1 VADLRRRLVTRL
13 AAAPALTALALLAGC
28 AGSGSASPVA
38 NVRIQ
43 DDDGMNGA
51 VLPAPYHVPAATLT
65 ATDRKPYALRAD
77 TTKPLTLVF
86 FGYTNCPDLCQ
97 VVMADI
103 ASAVSR
109 LSATDRAKV
118 GMLFIT
124 TDPARDDA
132 TVLRAY
138 VDRFN
143 PDFTGLTGPLRTITT
158 VGNALGVPIEKGT
171 KLPTGGYDVN
181 HGTQVIGLLPNGTA
195 PIVWTQGTPPGRFAD
210 DIATILHKGLPST
223 SDSGSGS

>member
-1 VADLRRRLVTRL
+1 VGDLRRRLVTGL
-13 AAAPALTALALLAGC
+13 AAAPLLTALALLAGC

-51 VLPAPYHVPAATLT
+51 VLPEPYHVPDATLT
-65 ATDRKPYALRAD
+65 ATDGTPYALRAD

-109 LSATDRAKV
+109 LSAADRAKV

-158 VGNALGVPIEKGT
+158 AGKALGVPIEKGT

-195 PIVWTQGTPPGRFAD
+195 PIVWTQGTPPGRLAD